1 MALFVV
7 SLVCYVETFCF
18 SGLLFHWFTP
28 SGLDCGLNT
37 FIVMTL
43 ILVFI
48 FAIVAL
54 HPAVGLLKS
63 KFGFDDAFNYKEEPD
78 LTVAL
83 KRHFLEGIDIYFE
96 SVGGK
101 MLDAVLANM
110 KYHGRIAVCKR
121 KNFRSKISP

>member
-1 MALFVV
+1 M
-7 SLVCYVETFCF
+7 
-18 SGLLFHWFTP
+18 
-28 SGLDCGLNT
+28 LDMSFFLR
-37 FIVMTL
+37 
-43 ILVFI
+43 
-48 FAIVAL
+48 
-54 HPAVGLLKS
+54 VGLLKS

-110 KYHGRIAVCKR
+110 KYHGRIAVCTLCIEPDKKRQCNLAICLIER